1 MNGTYELTR
10 EEIMQRSA
18 VAAIA
23 SAALAAVL
31 LAGCADEPEA
41 PCDRQDVVWDVE
53 AGVYR
58 CPDGA
63 QADVSGDGVDIDIKK
78 PKAPKRAAP
87 KAPAPRTGK
96 K

>member
-63 QADVSGDGVDIDIKK
+63 QADVSELDIDLPK
-78 PKAPKRAAP
+78 PKSKSKPKSST
-87 KAPAPRTGK
+87 PRSSGRR
-96 K
+96 